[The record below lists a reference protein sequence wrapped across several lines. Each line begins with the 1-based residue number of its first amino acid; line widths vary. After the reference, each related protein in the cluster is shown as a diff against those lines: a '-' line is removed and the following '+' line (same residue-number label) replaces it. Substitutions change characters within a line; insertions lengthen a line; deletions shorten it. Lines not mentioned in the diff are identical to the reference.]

1 MSNGKRIYVAG
12 PMSGLPECNYPAFDD
27 ASRSLSALGFD
38 VVNPANIGRS
48 HFGGRTDL
56 EDDELEFLLAEEL
69 SILVGCDSIY
79 LLRGWER
86 SKGARKELYH
96 ALGNGLNVVLQGTEV
111 A

>member
-1 MSNGKRIYVAG
+1 MSKGKRIYVAG
-12 PMSGLPECNYPAFDD
+12 PMSGLPACNYPAFDD

-38 VVNPANIGRS
+38 VVNPANIGRA

-56 EDDELEFLLAEEL
+56 EDCELEFLLAEEL
-69 SILVGCDSIY
+69 EILVKCDAIY

-86 SKGARKELYH
+86 SKGARRELYH
-96 ALGNGLNVVLQGTEV
+96 AIGNGLEVILEEV